1 MASRRRRRSCKYG
14 KLKRKTKGRRC
25 RKSRRT
31 RRSRRSRRSR
41 RTRKVCKA
49 SVPSSIT
56 NYQNQIAEL
65 TREKVS
71 LNKKVASANEAVG
84 KASDPVKALQKQLVV
99 ARLEDV
105 RAKVL
110 AALDKAE
117 DKYTKAFAKFESK
130 NKVSAALALDEAARF
145 AKVLDKIEK

>member
-25 RKSRRT
+25 RK
-31 RRSRRSRRSR
+31 SRRSR

>member
-25 RKSRRT
+25 RKSRRSRRT
-31 RRSRRSRRSR
+31 RRSRKP
-41 RTRKVCKA
+41 RKVCKA